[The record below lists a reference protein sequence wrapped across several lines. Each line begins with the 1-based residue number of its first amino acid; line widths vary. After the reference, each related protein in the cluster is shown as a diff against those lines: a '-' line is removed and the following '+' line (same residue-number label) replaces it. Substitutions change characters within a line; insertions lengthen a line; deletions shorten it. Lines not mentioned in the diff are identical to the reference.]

1 MPIRGWCNPTRI
13 TAKQSQD
20 KSSDGRDALTE
31 HRVAFY
37 KGRCFPRPDLLDH
50 IEKQMYI
57 KVQGNEKG
65 ETSYIPKVFLL

>member
-20 KSSDGRDALTE
+20 KSSTERDALTE

-37 KGRCFPRPDLLDH
+37 KGRPDLSNH
-50 IEKQMYI
+50 IEKQMYK
-57 KVQGNEKG
+57 KVQEN
-65 ETSYIPKVFLL
+65 